1 MLITWRWLNVIYT
14 LYDKTEVYLPVDNK
28 KNCLVLQFNSSG
40 WAFDYM
46 MTVLNTVDCLDIHSL
61 LNNGSVSK
69 LQTPFTTQRNRAKS
83 FMENSAMARLR
94 LLRGLGPA
102 DPQNILKRD
111 TWVLKT
117 ENGLSCAHN
126 SGCAHNFGWLGYSQ
140 QLYFSLALVNQK
152 KTGRL
157 LLFIL
162 YSQARCV
169 WLTGELLQ

>member
-1 MLITWRWLNVIYT
+1 MWYT
-14 LYDKTEVYLPVDNK
+14 SYPIRQKLTSLDDNK
-28 KNCLVLQFNSSG
+28 ENCLVLQFNSSG
-40 WAFDYM
+40 WAFFNAFDCM
-46 MTVLNTVDCLDIHSL
+46 MTVFNTVECLDIHSL

-69 LQTPFTTQRNRAKS
+69 LQTPFTTQRIWAKA

-94 LLRGLGPA
+94 LLRGLRPA

-117 ENGLSCAHN
+117 ENELCCAHN

-152 KTGRL
+152 KL
-157 LLFIL
+157 DNYFYL
-162 YSQARCV
+162 Y
-169 WLTGELLQ
+169 L

>member
-1 MLITWRWLNVIYT
+1 MSYT
-14 LYDKTEVYLPVDNK
+14 PYPIKQKFTSSDDNK

-40 WAFDYM
+40 WAFLNAFDYM
-46 MTVLNTVDCLDIHSL
+46 MTVFNTVDCLDIHSL

-69 LQTPFTTQRNRAKS
+69 LQTPFTRQRNRAKS

-117 ENGLSCAHN
+117 ENGLSCAYN
-126 SGCAHNFGWLGYSQ
+126 SGCAHNIHS
-140 QLYFSLALVNQK
+140 S
-152 KTGRL
+152 
-157 LLFIL
+157 FIL
-162 YSQARCV
+162 V
-169 WLTGELLQ
+169 WLSLIRKKWATTFIYFILPGVHDWQENFYN